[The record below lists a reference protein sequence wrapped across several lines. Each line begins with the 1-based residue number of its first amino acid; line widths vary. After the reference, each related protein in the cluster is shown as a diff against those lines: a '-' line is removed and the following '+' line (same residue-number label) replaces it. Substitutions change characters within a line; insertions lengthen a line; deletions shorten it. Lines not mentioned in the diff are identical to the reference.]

1 MTRPERLNSI
11 NKFMISAAS
20 TSLEHEQRIKSL
32 ESQLRIET
40 ENKNRYK
47 ELWIKEQNINS
58 GRG

>member
-11 NKFMISAAS
+11 NKFMINAAS

-32 ESQLRIET
+32 ESELRIAL

-47 ELWIKEQNINS
+47 ELWIKEQNISN